1 MSKLYIMNH
10 IRYQLSKFMNRGIKS
25 QIILFG
31 VLTLVCI
38 LLISVFYSF
47 LDPSLNKIDVFWNVT
62 TWMLDAGT
70 YADNTGALDRF
81 FSFFTTIIGILLM
94 SSLIGLLSAFIL
106 DYILKLRKGIG
117 SIRAENYTLIIGWN
131 FRVFK
136 LLSELI
142 IANENQKSHTIVI
155 LSNMDKLLMDHE
167 INMNLKVPRKIKI
180 ITRRIQPLLY
190 NSYNIIDL
198 NLAKSIILLSEASI
212 INEINML
219 KLLLVVDKIT
229 DNLKIPV
236 IFEIENEKNKN
247 VLKPLLKENYY
258 PVFKEAIFSKA
269 ISQTV
274 IQPGLT
280 KVYSELFSFEES
292 EIYIQKLPLE
302 FIGKPFSDAYLSI
315 INSSLIGVFDINSNT
330 ILNPDKSRLFVDSDE
345 LILIKKDDYRLII
358 ENTSSNQDI
367 ASLALS
373 DYIEI
378 KIKNILILGW
388 NSYSL
393 NIIKEISKYIN
404 FEVQFTIIADKEY
417 IENELIINMSK
428 LSKINYNIINEDH
441 FNFEALSKLDFEL
454 FDRVLIMRCERFAI
468 EESDAIAISTMIYL
482 KECFK
487 KLTDPPAITLQIEV
501 EKNQDLIENDTIS
514 EYVISD
520 SLISGIIS
528 QLSEN
533 QKINNSILEL
543 INEWGNEIYFVEINK
558 LLQTNEQKIKSKDL
572 YNLAL
577 KLDSCLIGV
586 KLNSLNSYEILLNP
600 HKDNFSNFSLN
611 DELILIGDY

>member
-142 IANENQKSHTIVI
+142 ISNENQKSHTIVI

-219 KLLLVVDKIT
+219 KLLLVAVSYT
-229 DNLKIPV
+229 H
-236 IFEIENEKNKN
+236 
-247 VLKPLLKENYY
+247 
-258 PVFKEAIFSKA
+258 
-269 ISQTV
+269 
-274 IQPGLT
+274 LT
-280 KVYSELFSFEES
+280 
-292 EIYIQKLPLE
+292 LPT
-302 FIGKPFSDAYLSI
+302 SDL
-315 INSSLIGVFDINSNT
+315 V
-330 ILNPDKSRLFVDSDE
+330 
-345 LILIKKDDYRLII
+345 
-358 ENTSSNQDI
+358 
-367 ASLALS
+367 
-373 DYIEI
+373 
-378 KIKNILILGW
+378 
-388 NSYSL
+388 
-393 NIIKEISKYIN
+393 
-404 FEVQFTIIADKEY
+404 
-417 IENELIINMSK
+417 
-428 LSKINYNIINEDH
+428 
-441 FNFEALSKLDFEL
+441 
-454 FDRVLIMRCERFAI
+454 
-468 EESDAIAISTMIYL
+468 
-482 KECFK
+482 
-487 KLTDPPAITLQIEV
+487 
-501 EKNQDLIENDTIS
+501 
-514 EYVISD
+514 
-520 SLISGIIS
+520 
-528 QLSEN
+528 
-533 QKINNSILEL
+533 
-543 INEWGNEIYFVEINK
+543 
-558 LLQTNEQKIKSKDL
+558 
-572 YNLAL
+572 
-577 KLDSCLIGV
+577 
-586 KLNSLNSYEILLNP
+586 
-600 HKDNFSNFSLN
+600 
-611 DELILIGDY
+611 